1 LLHILNEEM
10 RLFTI
15 NRIKSAFHLDE
26 TIEDM
31 KQKNI
36 FLALGLLFTAMLTAV
51 GCNGKS
57 STTTEEAVK
66 PTDQP
71 TEVIAGIDAASLL
84 TTVCYAC
91 HNPKSG
97 SHDEML
103 APPLA
108 GIKQQY
114 LKATEG
120 REDFV
125 ERMAAFVTNPSE
137 DKALMKGPIG
147 RFGLMPKPPV
157 TDEQIKAIVAFIY
170 DNELPAPS
178 WFAEHEEQM
187 HGKGKN

>member
-1 LLHILNEEM
+1 M

-15 NRIKSAFHLDE
+15 DRIKSAFDLDE
-26 TIEDM
+26 TIKDM
-31 KQKNI
+31 RKKNLLLG
-36 FLALGLLFTAMLTAV
+36 FGLLFMATVASV

-57 STTTEEAVK
+57 STTTEEIEK
-66 PTDQP
+66 PTDEP
-71 TEVIAGIDAASLL
+71 TELIANIDAANLI

-103 APPLA
+103 APPLV

-114 LKATEG
+114 LNATEDRAG
-120 REDFV
+120 FV

-137 DKALMKGPIG
+137 DKAFMKGPIR

-170 DNELPAPS
+170 DNELPAPA
-178 WFAEHEEQM
+178 WFAEHEAQM
-187 HGKGKN
+187 HGKEKN

>member
-1 LLHILNEEM
+1 
-10 RLFTI
+10 
-15 NRIKSAFHLDE
+15 
-26 TIEDM
+26 M

-36 FLALGLLFTAMLTAV
+36 LLAFGLLFMTTVAAV

-57 STTTEEAVK
+57 NVSTEEAEK

-71 TEVIAGIDAASLL
+71 TEVIAGIDAANLL

-103 APPLA
+103 APPLV

-114 LKATEG
+114 LNATEDRAG
-120 REDFV
+120 FV

-170 DNELPAPS
+170 DNELPAPA

-187 HGKGKN
+187 HGTDKN